1 MKRRIMKIL
10 DRIIVLVLIMCLSC
24 CWGYAQKTKRVRG
37 YYKYVLSDSDTPAE
51 GREIALQK
59 ARKNAIENEYG
70 TSVSQ
75 RDISQTVVSNGELST
90 NFSSVGQSLMRGVWV
105 RNTGE
110 PEFQF
115 GVEHNQFY
123 IECSVKGYAREYK
136 TAPVEFDARLLR
148 NGKTSQFESK
158 DGVFKDGDKFYLS
171 FQSPADGYIAVYLVD
186 SKKKAVC
193 LIPDASDSDGQEP
206 VMHGVRKLFFASQN
220 RIEDEF
226 IVYGNR
232 SDGLILNCE
241 DKLEHNQLYIV
252 FSPNPFTKA
261 NDEKDRNGLR
271 SLPQERF
278 LEWLDTH
285 LNLDSKM
292 SVDNRII
299 EIGK

>member
-1 MKRRIMKIL
+1 MRIL
-10 DRIIVLVLIMCLSC
+10 SRIIFFVLVMCFSC
-24 CWGYAQKTKRVRG
+24 GWGYAQRTKRVKG
-37 YYKYVLSDSDTPAE
+37 YYKYVLSDNDTPAE

-59 ARKNAIENEYG
+59 ARKNAIEEEYG

-75 RDISQTVVSNGELST
+75 REISQTVVNNGELST

-105 RNTGE
+105 RNSGE
-110 PEFQF
+110 PEFLL
-115 GVEHNQFY
+115 GVEYNQFY

-136 TAPVEFDARLLR
+136 TAPVEFDAKLLR

-193 LIPDASDSDGQEP
+193 LLPDASDTDGQEP
-206 VMHGVRKLFFASQN
+206 VTHGVRKLFFASPQKN
-220 RIEDEF
+220 EEEF

-271 SLPQERF
+271 SLSQERF

-285 LNLDSKM
+285 LNLDNKM
-292 SVDNRII
+292 SVDYRII